1 LAKQEQPGLSP
12 GRPRPTVA
20 GKIDSACGLV
30 TRELWWLDRIAE
42 PGAAFPFLL
51 AFGVVTFIVKLGGY
65 PIYTR
70 GEPREAIRILDIVRG
85 GGLLLPTQTGIG
97 LPWKPPL
104 MYWLGALISVLAG
117 VVNEWTVRLPSATLA
132 VAGLVVCYYYVS
144 RLFDRRSALV
154 AALILGTSFEYLQAG
169 SAARV
174 DMTLTFFMEVAFFEF
189 LMIAEGLVRRR
200 MLLYL
205 AIAAAILAKGPI
217 GAFLPGLVALIW
229 MLLERRLRLLRN
241 LKLPTGAAV
250 VAVVAGGWYLLAGLQ
265 GGMDFVRRQIL
276 EENLYRLFPSHGV
289 REPHAHPFYYMELM
303 LIAGFIPW
311 SGIVPLAILQFVRE
325 PRGLSPR
332 VKYLMVWLVVVL
344 VFYNFPQ
351 SKRGVYL
358 LALYPSLSA
367 LTALLLNETFSR
379 PDFAAPLVR
388 GLKSASGLL
397 LLSVALAALLLEAV
411 TVFSGPRLL
420 MTVIGHFQ
428 ADDAGFARMLMTTV
442 AALPV
447 ASVLLPLAAGA
458 SGVYLLRSMALVERL
473 FAGILVGSC
482 CIVMAARLVIV
493 PAIAN
498 ALTLKPFAIELV
510 QIVDGKS
517 VASLEEEANF
527 DIAFYSRRDMLV
539 VSYSAAGRSDYLL
552 CSRRSYDLQPEGFRA
567 RFASVLESGPTNF
580 RGGGRMLL
588 LRRARLPAADSG
600 LRSRRGAVATSW
612 KA

>member
-1 LAKQEQPGLSP
+1 MAGSVLS
-12 GRPRPTVA
+12 RPASIVA
-20 GKIDSACGLV
+20 GKVDSACGPGV
-30 TRELWWLDRIAE
+30 RGLWWLDRIAE
-42 PGAAFPFLL
+42 PRVAFLFLL
-51 AFGVVTFIVKLGGY
+51 AFGVAIFIVNLGGY

-70 GEPREAIRILDIVRG
+70 GEPREAIRIVDIVSG

-97 LPWKPPL
+97 FPWKPPL

-132 VAGLVVCYYYVS
+132 VAGVAVCYYYVG

-154 AALILGTSFEYLQAG
+154 AALILATSFEYLQAG
-169 SAARV
+169 AAARV

-189 LMIAEGLVRRR
+189 LMIAEGLVGRR

-205 AIAAAILAKGPI
+205 ALAAAILSKGPI

-229 MLLERRLRLLRN
+229 MLLEGRLRLLKD

-250 VAVVAGGWYLLAGLQ
+250 VAVVAGGWYLLAGLK
-265 GGMDFVRRQIL
+265 GGMDFVHRQIL
-276 EENLYRLFPSHGV
+276 DENLYRLFPNHAV

-311 SGIVPLAILQFVRE
+311 SAMVPLAVVQFLRE
-325 PRGLSPR
+325 PRALNSR
-332 VKYLMVWLVVVL
+332 VKYLMVWLVAVL

-367 LTALLLNETFSR
+367 LTALFLNETFSR

-388 GLKSASGLL
+388 GLKWASGLL
-397 LLSVALAALLLEAV
+397 LISIALAALLLEAV
-411 TVFSGPRLL
+411 TVLSGPWLL
-420 MTVIGHFQ
+420 LTVIAGLHL
-428 ADDAGFARMLMTTV
+428 DDAGFARALMAMVV
-442 AALPV
+442 ARPV
-447 ASVLLPLAAGA
+447 ASVLLPLAIAA
-458 SGVYLLRSMALVERL
+458 SGVYLLRSTALVEGV
-473 FAGILVGSC
+473 FFGTLVGYS
-482 CIVMAARLVIV
+482 CIVIASHLVIV

-498 ALTLKPFAIELV
+498 ALTLKPFALELV
-510 QIVDGKS
+510 QIVDGRT

-527 DIAFYSRRDMLV
+527 DIAFYSRRDLPV
-539 VSYSAAGRSDYLL
+539 VSYSEADRSDYLL
-552 CSRRSYDLQPEGFRA
+552 CSRRSYDLQPEKFRE
-567 RFASVLESGPTNF
+567 RFVSVLESGPANF

-588 LRRARLPAADSG
+588 LRRAGLPAADSG
-600 LRSRRGAVATSW
+600 SRS
-612 KA
+612 

>member
-1 LAKQEQPGLSP
+1 M
-12 GRPRPTVA
+12 
-20 GKIDSACGLV
+20 

-42 PGAAFPFLL
+42 PGVAFPFLL
-51 AFGVVTFIVKLGGY
+51 AFAVIIFIVNLGGY

-70 GEPREAIRILDIVRG
+70 GEPREAIRMLDIIRG
-85 GGLLLPTQTGIG
+85 GGVLLPTQTGMG

-104 MYWLGALISVLAG
+104 MYWLGALISVLAR

-132 VAGLVVCYYYVS
+132 VAGVAVCYYYVG

-154 AALILGTSFEYLQAG
+154 AALILATSFEYLQAG
-169 SAARV
+169 AAARV

-205 AIAAAILAKGPI
+205 ALAAAILAKGPI
-217 GAFLPGLVALIW
+217 GMFLPGLVALIW
-229 MLLERRLRLLRN
+229 MLLEGRLRLLKD

-265 GGMDFVRRQIL
+265 GGMDFVHRQIL
-276 EENLYRLFPSHGV
+276 DENLYRLFPSHAV
-289 REPHAHPFYYMELM
+289 REPHAHPFYYIELM
-303 LIAGFIPW
+303 LIAGFMPW
-311 SGIVPLAILQFVRE
+311 SAIVPLAILQLVRE
-325 PRGLSPR
+325 PRALSPR
-332 VKYLMVWLVVVL
+332 VKYLMVWLVAVL

-367 LTALLLNETFSR
+367 LTALFLNETFSR

-388 GLKSASGLL
+388 GLKWTSGLL

-411 TVFSGPRLL
+411 TVFSGPWFLVTVTGHLL
-420 MTVIGHFQ
+420 V
-428 ADDAGFARMLMTTV
+428 ADAGFARALITM
-442 AALPV
+442 AAARPM
-447 ASVLLPLAAGA
+447 ASVLVPLVTAA
-458 SGVYLLRSMALVERL
+458 SGVYLLRSAALVERL
-473 FAGILVGSC
+473 FAGTLVGCS
-482 CIVMAARLVIV
+482 CIVIAARLVIV

-498 ALTLKPFAIELV
+498 ALTLKPFALELV
-510 QIVDGKS
+510 QIVDGRR

-527 DIAFYSRRDMLV
+527 DIAFYSRRDIPV
-539 VSYSAAGRSDYLL
+539 VSYEEADRSDYLL
-552 CSRRSYDLQPEGFRA
+552 CSRRSYDLQSERFRA
-567 RFASVLESGPTNF
+567 RFASVLESGPANF

-588 LRRARLPAADSG
+588 LRRAGLPATDSG
-600 LRSRRGAVATSW
+600 LGP
-612 KA
+612 